1 MYSFGYLKVVSVFVC
16 VNMLAI
22 SITGFL
28 LNHRHDFGWMET
40 ARISTSLLPERY
52 QTRLDDVREAL
63 RRGDIEAAAKL
74 GRIYALKLLA
84 G

>member
-1 MYSFGYLKVVSVFVC
+1 
-16 VNMLAI
+16 
-22 SITGFL
+22 
-28 LNHRHDFGWMET
+28 
-40 ARISTSLLPERY
+40 
-52 QTRLDDVREAL
+52 VREAL